1 VPTSVEVSRERTSTR
16 LDMALAPVQCCIG
29 SRPHTAGIIFTV
41 KMCAGI
47 PHEHVWLGLSSGDT
61 GLPAS
66 WPPPQPKRTA
76 GSMLTRRTFLG
87 ASLAAPLTRLIDT
100 QAAPPGKMLLGIH
113 QNTSSAAGYRGSL
126 KGWARAGIQ
135 YVELSDA
142 VLDGFLE
149 NDTLA
154 AAGRVMTHLGLTP
167 VSGQDVWLPGPA
179 RNASLET
186 WKLRCDQFAQ
196 LGLQNIYCPSITSRA
211 VTSEDFAATPDC
223 IREVGDIA
231 GEYGLTAMIE
241 FLRISTHLATLGSAL
256 EVIREAAH
264 PNVRPMLDFFHFW
277 SGLSKFE
284 DLDLLE
290 PGELAHAHFQDLLAG
305 PRELIN
311 NDSRL
316 IPGDGIAPLVRIIQ
330 KLVEKRYEGTLSVEL
345 FREELVRGDPFEV
358 ATEIG
363 RKCEAVMLEAGVL

>member
-1 VPTSVEVSRERTSTR
+1 
-16 LDMALAPVQCCIG
+16 
-29 SRPHTAGIIFTV
+29 
-41 KMCAGI
+41 
-47 PHEHVWLGLSSGDT
+47 
-61 GLPAS
+61 
-66 WPPPQPKRTA
+66 
-76 GSMLTRRTFLG
+76 MLTRRTFLA
-87 ASLAAPLTRLIDT
+87 ASLAAPAARLVDT
-100 QAAPPGKMLLGIH
+100 QPAPPGKMLLGIH
-113 QNTSSAAGYRGSL
+113 QNTSSASGYRGSL
-126 KGWARAGIQ
+126 EGWARAGIQ
-135 YVELSDA
+135 YVELNDR

-149 NDTLA
+149 NDTLPA
-154 AAGRVMTHLGLTP
+154 ASRVMTDLGLTP
-167 VSGQDVWLPGPA
+167 VLRVAVLTDVWIPGPTRA
-179 RNASLET
+179 ASLET
-186 WKLRCDQFAQ
+186 WRKRCEQFAG
-196 LGLQNIYCPSITSRA
+196 LGLQRIYCPSITTRA
-211 VTSEDFAATPDC
+211 VTADDFAATPDC

-241 FLRISTHLATLGSAL
+241 FLRVSTHLATLSSAL

-305 PRELIN
+305 PRELID

-345 FREELVRGDPFEV
+345 FRAELVGGDPFEV
-358 ATEIG
+358 AAEIR
-363 RKCEAVMLEAGVL
+363 RKCEAVMREAGVL